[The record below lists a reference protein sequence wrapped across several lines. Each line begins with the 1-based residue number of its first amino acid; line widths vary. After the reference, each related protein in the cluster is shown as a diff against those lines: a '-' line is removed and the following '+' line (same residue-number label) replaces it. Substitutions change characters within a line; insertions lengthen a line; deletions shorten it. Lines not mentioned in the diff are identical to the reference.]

1 MKYVQNSWMP
11 AFLVCFI
18 YSRVLVA
25 FLNFRIVKSVI
36 FLGQKKKRPA
46 LNVFVISWTTP
57 CQNSMSNLKLRA
69 ASPISGCG
77 RGLAGPARRGCKSSN
92 LKMIILLKNSGTS
105 RRPFLTR
112 QGGNS
117 TTSQRRRQTTW
128 NLVRVRKVMKAGHW
142 QGGSVGGCSSGVV
155 WENRIVG
162 SEFSECRRTHRLRI
176 SAGESFRSQASKGI
190 SGSALQSTR
199 IIMSTLLRIE
209 RETIRLKKWTINYH
223 YNTASIS

>member
-1 MKYVQNSWMP
+1 MPYSILWISIWSYNTVYMKYVQNSWMP

-77 RGLAGPARRGCKSSN
+77 RGLAGPARTAKKHNTANAVRVPYTTVYITHPWGGFPSS
-92 LKMIILLKNSGTS
+92 IGRQPRERQYRTI
-105 RRPFLTR
+105 RPFLTGFFLRFKNGVFLPLLFVTSFFNSCR
-112 QGGNS
+112 Q
-117 TTSQRRRQTTW
+117 
-128 NLVRVRKVMKAGHW
+128 V
-142 QGGSVGGCSSGVV
+142 
-155 WENRIVG
+155 
-162 SEFSECRRTHRLRI
+162 
-176 SAGESFRSQASKGI
+176 
-190 SGSALQSTR
+190 
-199 IIMSTLLRIE
+199 
-209 RETIRLKKWTINYH
+209 
-223 YNTASIS
+223 

>member
-1 MKYVQNSWMP
+1 MPYSILWISIWSYNTVYMKYVQNSWMP

-112 QGGNS
+112 QGGNEVELH
-117 TTSQRRRQTTW
+117 TTI
-128 NLVRVRKVMKAGHW
+128 VEKVVICAK
-142 QGGSVGGCSSGVV
+142 
-155 WENRIVG
+155 
-162 SEFSECRRTHRLRI
+162 
-176 SAGESFRSQASKGI
+176 
-190 SGSALQSTR
+190 
-199 IIMSTLLRIE
+199 IE
-209 RETIRLKKWTINYH
+209 WK
-223 YNTASIS
+223 

>member
-117 TTSQRRRQTTW
+117 TTSQRRRQTGR
-128 NLVRVRKVMKAGHW
+128 NLTRVGKVMRDGHR
-142 QGGSVGGCSSGVV
+142 QGGGVRGCSSGVV
-155 WENRIVG
+155 RENKIVPSEL
-162 SEFSECRRTHRLRI
+162 SEFKRTHIFRI
-176 SAGESFRSQASKGI
+176 SAGQAFRRVSF
-190 SGSALQSTR
+190 
-199 IIMSTLLRIE
+199 
-209 RETIRLKKWTINYH
+209 
-223 YNTASIS
+223 